1 LVIIGGEEKIINK
14 RPVLSRDGLFPR
26 IKGKDRRGG
35 VSMLETEKEELEGSL
50 KGYKQKINPVSK
62 ATLTWEKELIFRGR
76 TPEGYEIE
84 FDAHVQWG
92 CKPTDALLLSLAS
105 CMGIDVV
112 MFLQKMRIDLE
123 NFKVDITGERNPTP
137 PQYFK
142 TVDIVLH
149 LTGKNLNPKKV
160 ARSVS
165 LSHEKYCSVYNS
177 LRKDMAVNVSYSIT
191 DTAANSVLYAKD
203 SKGE

>member
-1 LVIIGGEEKIINK
+1 M
-14 RPVLSRDGLFPR
+14 P
-26 IKGKDRRGG
+26 
-35 VSMLETEKEELEGSL
+35 ETKKEELEGSL
-50 KGYKQKINPVSK
+50 TGYKQKISHVSK
-62 ATLTWEKELIFRGR
+62 ATLTWDKELIFLGR
-76 TPEGYEIE
+76 TQEGYEIE
-84 FDAHVQWG
+84 FDGHVQWG

-112 MFLQKMRIDLE
+112 MFLQKMKMDLE

-142 TVDIVLH
+142 TVNIVLH

-160 ARSVS
+160 ARAVS

-177 LRKDMAVNVSYSIT
+177 LRKDIDVKVSYDIT
-191 DTAANSVLYAKD
+191 DTASTNVLPEKD
-203 SKGE
+203 